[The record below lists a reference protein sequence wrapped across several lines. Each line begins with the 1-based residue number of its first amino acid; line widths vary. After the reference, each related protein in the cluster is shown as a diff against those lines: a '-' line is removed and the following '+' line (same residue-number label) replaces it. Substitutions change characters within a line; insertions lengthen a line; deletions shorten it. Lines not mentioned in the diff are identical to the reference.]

1 MICSARSGV
10 GLEQLGAFLC
20 AALLATTAPADVNPS
35 ATAPLSLDAQ
45 ATDVCLAHH
54 RQAQVDR
61 REGRLLAAGKAL
73 RSCLVPVCSP
83 VLREA
88 CASLLADVERDTPSV
103 VLAADSEQGDLVNVS
118 VYDADERIAT
128 SLDGVPLNLD
138 PGQHRIEFRAHGLK
152 PVARTV
158 VLGAGDRNRRIAV
171 RLEPSAEM
179 NIRHDAPVPRAN
191 PLANPLSSPRHERSR
206 AWEIALV
213 GSGAA
218 LGIAGVWVGLSARA
232 DYEDAKSSCAPL
244 CSDERRSAISQ
255 KSLLAD
261 GLFVLSAA
269 ALGYGLFRLLSTDR
283 SPRAVS
289 LWLGPTALSAKGQ
302 F

>member
-1 MICSARSGV
+1 MICSARGGV
-10 GLEQLGAFLC
+10 RLEQLGAFLC
-20 AALLATTAPADVNPS
+20 ATLLATSALADVNTS
-35 ATAPLSLDAQ
+35 TTAPLSSDAQ
-45 ATDVCLAHH
+45 ATDACLARH

-61 REGRLLAAGKAL
+61 REGRLLAAGKEL
-73 RSCLVPVCSP
+73 RSCLTPVCSP
-83 VLREA
+83 VLRDA

-118 VYDADERIAT
+118 VYDADERIAIA
-128 SLDGVPLNLD
+128 LDGVPLNLD
-138 PGQHRIEFRAHGLK
+138 PGQHRIEFRARGLK

-158 VLGAGDRNRRIAV
+158 VLRAGDRNRRIAV
-171 RLEPSAEM
+171 RLEP
-179 NIRHDAPVPRAN
+179 IDGLTVLHDAPA
-191 PLANPLSSPRHERSR
+191 PLANERR
-206 AWEIALV
+206 VWEIALV

-244 CSDERRSAISQ
+244 CSNERRSAISQ
-255 KSLLAD
+255 KGMVAD
-261 GLFVLSAA
+261 GLFVLSTA
-269 ALGYGLFRLLSTDR
+269 ALGYGLFRLLAR
-283 SPRAVS
+283 GHSPRAVS